1 MRSILFI
8 RSRKRDNQSESEL
21 FISTRRRAPTFGNV
35 FDCLRHWAGYMT
47 NFPRDVCDQ
56 ALAHVV
62 ENETEAAYRRG
73 TALEKRRLLM

>member
-1 MRSILFI
+1 
-8 RSRKRDNQSESEL
+8 
-21 FISTRRRAPTFGNV
+21 
-35 FDCLRHWAGYMT
+35 MT

-73 TALEKRRLLM
+73 TALEKRRLLMYELAAYCMSERT